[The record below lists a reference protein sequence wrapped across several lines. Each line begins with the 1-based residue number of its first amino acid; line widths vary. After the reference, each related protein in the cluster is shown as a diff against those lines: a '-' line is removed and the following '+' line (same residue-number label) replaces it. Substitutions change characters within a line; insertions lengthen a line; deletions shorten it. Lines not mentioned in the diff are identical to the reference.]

1 VSLIHMGNDPSGEFN
16 LGGLGGLAEH
26 GGRDWVIAP
35 FGPSVLG
42 QSYHDFVRAEDLE
55 FFSPERS
62 RGDCDQGSMTTL
74 LAAAMR
80 AAAIL
85 DAAAAPFGDR
95 GGYAPCGG

>member
-1 VSLIHMGNDPSGEFN
+1 MLRLPRDRRDDPSGEFN
-16 LGGLGGLAEH
+16 LGGLGGLAER

-35 FGPSVLG
+35 FGPSALA
-42 QSYHDFVRAEDLE
+42 QSHHDFVRAEDLE

-74 LAAAMR
+74 R
-80 AAAIL
+80 
-85 DAAAAPFGDR
+85 G